1 MKIEVYADGSG
12 NTFDSDGGYG
22 WRLVVD
28 GVLTD
33 QGSGYLPSAT
43 NNVAEITAAI
53 EGLKAA
59 TIYINTTKVQC
70 ASPQTIV
77 LISDSQLV
85 LGYANG
91 AYKCKA
97 LHLTNLYIQLR
108 KVYQSVGAS
117 TRWVK
122 GHSGDEH
129 NEGCDK
135 LAKDARNGKGTTGIV
150 TSTICGTKDGTEVRD
165 ADVRTSGDVP

>member
-1 MKIEVYADGSG
+1 MKVEVYADGSG

-22 WRLVVD
+22 WRLVVN
-28 GVLTD
+28 GVLLSE
-33 QGSGYLPSAT
+33 GNGYLASAT

-53 EGLKAA
+53 KGLEEAA
-59 TIYINTTKVQC
+59 AYINRPEILAQGPFQV
-70 ASPQTIV
+70 V
-77 LISDSQLV
+77 LVSDSQLV

-91 AYKCKA
+91 SYKCKA
-97 LHLTNLYIQLR
+97 IHLAPLYIQLR
-108 KVYQSVGAS
+108 KVYQTIGAG

-135 LAKDARNGKGTTGIV
+135 LAKAARLGKGLTGL
-150 TSTICGTKDGTEVRD
+150 SEPK
-165 ADVRTSGDVP
+165 VP

>member
-1 MKIEVYADGSG
+1 MLIEVYSDGSG

-28 GVLTD
+28 GVLISE
-33 QGSGYLPSAT
+33 GNGYLVRAT

-59 TIYINTTKVQC
+59 SAYISNTLAQPTNTPKV
-70 ASPQTIV
+70 V

-85 LGYANG
+85 LGYASG
-91 AYKCKA
+91 RYKCKA
-97 LHLTNLYIQLR
+97 LHLAPLYIQLR
-108 KVYQSVGAS
+108 KIYGSLGAD

-122 GHSGDEH
+122 GHNGDEH

-135 LAKDARNGKGTTGIV
+135 LAKAARNSKGQGI
-150 TSTICGTKDGTEVRD
+150 SGAPAAIAGTDNSLGRDEDGGE
-165 ADVRTSGDVP
+165 A

>member
-1 MKIEVYADGSG
+1 MKVEVYADGSG

-28 GVLTD
+28 GALHSE
-33 QGSGYLPSAT
+33 GSGYLPSAT

-59 TIYINTTKVQC
+59 TAYLANPAIQSQGPHQVEL
-70 ASPQTIV
+70 V
-77 LISDSQLV
+77 SDSQLV

-91 AYKCKA
+91 AYRCKA
-97 LHLTNLYIQLR
+97 LHLTQLYIQLR
-108 KVYQSVGAS
+108 KVYGDVKAS

-135 LAKDARNGKGTTGIV
+135 LAKQAREGKGKPKAV
-150 TSTICGTKDGTEVRD
+150 
-165 ADVRTSGDVP
+165 

>member
-12 NTFDSDGGYG
+12 NTFNSDGGYG

-28 GVLTD
+28 GTLHSE
-33 QGSGYLPSAT
+33 GSGYLPSAT

-59 TIYINTTKVQC
+59 ANYLSSNGVQ
-70 ASPQTIV
+70 SQGPHQV
-77 LISDSQLV
+77 ELVSDSQLV

-91 AYKCKA
+91 AYRCKA
-97 LHLTNLYIQLR
+97 LHLTQLYIQLR
-108 KVYQSVGAS
+108 KVYGDVKAS

-122 GHSGDEH
+122 GHNGDEH
-129 NEGCDK
+129 NEGCDR
-135 LAKDARNGKGTTGIV
+135 LAKAARESKGI
-150 TSTICGTKDGTEVRD
+150 TI
-165 ADVRTSGDVP
+165 

>member
-1 MKIEVYADGSG
+1 MKVEIYADGSG

-28 GVLTD
+28 GVLVTE
-33 QGSGYLPSAT
+33 GNGYLSSAT

-53 EGLKAA
+53 EGLKYAGTYISKLGVQLQA
-59 TIYINTTKVQC
+59 TDQV
-70 ASPQTIV
+70 V
-77 LISDSQLV
+77 LVSDSQLV

-91 AYKCKA
+91 NYRCKA
-97 LHLTNLYIQLR
+97 LHLTQLYIELR
-108 KVYQSVGAS
+108 KVYGAVGAT

-122 GHSGDEH
+122 GHTGDEH

-135 LAKDARNGKGTTGIV
+135 LAKAARLGKGLTGI
-150 TSTICGTKDGTEVRD
+150 SQPTI
-165 ADVRTSGDVP
+165 P

>member
-1 MKIEVYADGSG
+1 MKVELYADGSG

-28 GVLTD
+28 GTLLTE
-33 QGSGYLPSAT
+33 GNGYLAKAT

-53 EGLKAA
+53 EGLKY
-59 TIYINTTKVQC
+59 TESYLQLPEIQSQGPHSV
-70 ASPQTIV
+70 SLV
-77 LISDSQLV
+77 SDSQLV

-91 AYKCKA
+91 AYACKA
-97 LHLTNLYIQLR
+97 LHLTTLYIQL
-108 KVYQSVGAS
+108 KNIYKATGAS

-129 NEGCDK
+129 NESCDK
-135 LAKDARNGKGTTGIV
+135 LAKVARLGKGATGIV
-150 TSTICGTKDGTEVRD
+150 QPRVVGETN
-165 ADVRTSGDVP
+165 

>member
-1 MKIEVYADGSG
+1 MLIEVYSDGSG

-28 GVLTD
+28 GALVAE
-33 QGSGYLPSAT
+33 GNGYLTKAT

-53 EGLKAA
+53 EGLRYAA
-59 TIYINTTKVQC
+59 TYVQQH
-70 ASPQTIV
+70 AIQQTPAPSVV
-77 LISDSQLV
+77 LVADSQLV

-91 AYKCKA
+91 TYRCKA
-97 LHLTNLYIQLR
+97 LHLTTLYIEL
-108 KVYQSVGAS
+108 KKAFKAVGAT

-129 NEGCDK
+129 NEGCDE
-135 LAKDARNGKGTTGIV
+135 LAKAARNGKGLTGISQPAIPGSSPV
-150 TSTICGTKDGTEVRD
+150 VSESTEDDR
-165 ADVRTSGDVP
+165 